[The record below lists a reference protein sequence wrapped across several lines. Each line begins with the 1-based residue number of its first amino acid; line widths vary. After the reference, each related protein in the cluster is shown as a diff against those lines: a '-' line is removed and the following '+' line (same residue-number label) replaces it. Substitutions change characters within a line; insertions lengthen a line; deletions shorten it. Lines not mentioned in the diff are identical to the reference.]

1 MNAKLTTASVV
12 LVSIIW
18 IVVLGRIESEDLT
31 WNYINAGIWSALEPS
46 MAVVCACIPSL
57 RPLYSLTVH
66 GLHRLSSVSKSKIS
80 STTGRR
86 TWPGSRNKIS
96 NGIFSQLD
104 EQPDDVKPLGHDV
117 SVRGDVGG
125 DPESIELPPHGIYV
139 KTEIKVST
147 DRLEYQD
154 RLF

>member
-1 MNAKLTTASVV
+1 M
-12 LVSIIW
+12 W
-18 IVVLGRIESEDLT
+18 IVVLARIEQEDLT

-57 RPLYSLTVH
+57 RPLCIWTIQ
-66 GLHRLSSVSKSKIS
+66 GFHRLSSASKCKLP
-80 STTGRR
+80 STAGRV
-86 TWPGSRNKIS
+86 TWQSSRNKIS
-96 NGIFSQLD
+96 NGMFSQLN

-117 SVRGDVGG
+117 YVHADVRADL
-125 DPESIELPPHGIYV
+125 ESIELAPHGIYV

>member
-1 MNAKLTTASVV
+1 
-12 LVSIIW
+12 
-18 IVVLGRIESEDLT
+18 
-31 WNYINAGIWSALEPS
+31 

-57 RPLYSLTVH
+57 RPLYSLSVH
-66 GLHRLSSVSKSKIS
+66 GLHRLNSPSKTRLS

-86 TWPGSRNKIS
+86 TWPASMNRTG
-96 NGIFSQLD
+96 NGMFSQLD

-117 SVRGDVGG
+117 SVHGDVEGG
-125 DPESIELPPHGIYV
+125 PQSFELPIHGIHV

-147 DRLEYQD
+147 DKLEYQD